1 MREGRSLSG
10 GARAW
15 FCVAKLEEEEKKD
28 MERRESGMGLRSRR
42 RWRLF
47 RDEGSMAERK
57 TRGEARQ

>member
-42 RWRLF
+42 RWRLL
-47 RDEGSMAERK
+47 
-57 TRGEARQ
+57 